1 MIITNP
7 LGVSA
12 FDSDYDENEIDDI
25 LESYDG
31 YILALAREKV
41 PRYIASP
48 EVLDLEIHE
57 LAQRSRIKLWRT
69 LQKRH
74 ITHIKP
80 YIRCIVHS
88 ESMDM
93 VRCYKPDLPL
103 PVDEDG
109 ELYQGDVL
117 LAPGEGMQD
126 PLYELVQKETA
137 AEYITQAVDALS
149 SFPPCQQ
156 HVMICSLKDQLD
168 DVLLLT
174 KAFKKFEINIESM
187 RWPSIKKEVKIL
199 KASLSAARKKLRSL
213 YRNPKYMIVHQVISQ
228 MNWSNL

>member
-1 MIITNP
+1 MITPNLLGASAVGGNYNTN
-7 LGVSA
+7 A
-12 FDSDYDENEIDDI
+12 IDEVLRQN
-25 LESYDG
+25 DG

-41 PRYIASP
+41 PRHIASP

-117 LAPGEGMQD
+117 MVSGEGMQD
-126 PLYELVQKETA
+126 PLYELEQKEMAT
-137 AEYITQAVDALS
+137 EYITQAVDVLR
-149 SFPPCQQ
+149 SFPPCQRQ
-156 HVMICSLKDQLD
+156 VMICSLK
-168 DVLLLT
+168 
-174 KAFKKFEINIESM
+174 
-187 RWPSIKKEVKIL
+187 IK
-199 KASLSAARKKLRSL
+199 
-213 YRNPKYMIVHQVISQ
+213 
-228 MNWSNL
+228 

>member
-1 MIITNP
+1 MIIPNL
-7 LGVSA
+7 LGASA
-12 FDSDYDENEIDDI
+12 FDSEYDVNKIDEILRQNDA
-25 LESYDG
+25 
-31 YILALAREKV
+31 YILALARKKV

-48 EVLDLEIHE
+48 DVLDLEINE
-57 LAQRSRIKLWRT
+57 LAQRARIKLWRT

-74 ITHIKP
+74 ITHIKA

-93 VRCYKPDLPL
+93 VRRYKPNLTL

-117 LAPGEGMQD
+117 VAPSEGMQD
-126 PLYELVQKETA
+126 PSYELEQKEMA
-137 AEYITQAVDALS
+137 AAYITQAVDALS

-156 HVMICSLKDQLD
+156 QVMICSLKDQLD

-174 KAFKKFEINIESM
+174 KAFKKFEINIETV
-187 RWPSIKKEVKIL
+187 RWPLKKKEVKNL
-199 KASLSAARKKLRSL
+199 KASLSIARKKLQSL
-213 YRNPKYMIVHQVISQ
+213 SYIP
-228 MNWSNL
+228 